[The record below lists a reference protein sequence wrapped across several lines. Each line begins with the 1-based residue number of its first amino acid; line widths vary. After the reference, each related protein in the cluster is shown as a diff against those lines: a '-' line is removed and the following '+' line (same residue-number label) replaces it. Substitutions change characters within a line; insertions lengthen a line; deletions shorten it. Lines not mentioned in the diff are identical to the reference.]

1 MRTITLDLERM
12 TSVPAIHK
20 YLRSALALPVYYGAN
35 LDALYDCLTEIAEP
49 TQIIVPADITDNE
62 KLGWYGGLQHAR
74 LDGCPTG
81 GSWCIHIPGYRNHQ
95 ESTRRYD
102 RPSWQTQYVLP

>member
-12 TSVPAIHK
+12 TSVPALHK

-49 TQIIVPADITDNE
+49 TQIVVPADITDNE
-62 KLGWYGGLQHAR
+62 KLGWYGEQLLLFTFIR
-74 LDGCPTG
+74 RRDIILECKFFTG
-81 GSWCIHIPGYRNHQ
+81 R
-95 ESTRRYD
+95 
-102 RPSWQTQYVLP
+102 